1 MIWSNLRDHIVQV
14 VAGAALLGGG
24 SFVVSNNIEI
34 ARHDERIKTVESI
47 PETLAEIQKAQA
59 LTNERLTAIETKL
72 EK

>member
-34 ARHDERIKTVESI
+34 ARHDERIKTIETI
-47 PETLAEIQKAQA
+47 PETLAEIQKSQA

>member
-47 PETLAEIQKAQA
+47 PETLLEIQKAQA
-59 LTNERLTAIETKL
+59 LTNERLMAIETKL

>member
-24 SFVVSNNIEI
+24 SFVVSNNIEL

-47 PETLAEIQKAQA
+47 PETLLEIQKAQA

>member
-34 ARHDERIKTVESI
+34 ARHDERIKTIETI

-59 LTNERLTAIETKL
+59 VTNERLMAIETKL